1 MLLRWRQQ
9 GRVLQVLRLQLPAG
23 QVHVP
28 EIRNH
33 LHRDGDGDRGA
44 RPELLLMECSL
55 LESLPSEPSAG
66 F

>member
-1 MLLRWRQQ
+1 
-9 GRVLQVLRLQLPAG
+9 VLRLQLPAG